1 MFDTSIQQGLNRIRG
16 IQGNGGGG
24 NNDSSILDIAGGGG
38 HTSKPSMASGVD
50 DGMTDVSGEGG
61 SIRS

>member
-16 IQGNGGGG
+16 IQGNGGGT

-61 SIRS
+61 SLRS